1 MKAILAAVFAVG
13 MIACMAEPAPTKSD
27 PSADP
32 SVQETQD
39 PADSSAQESTSQD
52 ELGASTN
59 AQDCVFIQFCNAPGA
74 DGTICEVRNTTA
86 CQNQCQGSVG
96 SAIIAE
102 CNADARAVCGG
113 ITAPARIHNC
123 I

>member
-1 MKAILAAVFAVG
+1 MKTILAAVFACG
-13 MIACMAEPAPTKSD
+13 IIACMAEPAPTKSD

-32 SVQETQD
+32 SVQAS
-39 PADSSAQESTSQD
+39 PASEDSSALESTGQD
-52 ELGASTN
+52 DLGASTN

-74 DGTICEVRNTTA
+74 DGTICVVRNTTA

-102 CNADARAVCGG
+102 CNADANFVCGG
-113 ITAPARIHNC
+113 ITSPARIHNC

>member
-1 MKAILAAVFAVG
+1 MKTILAAVFACG
-13 MIACMAEPAPTKSD
+13 IIACMAEP
-27 PSADP
+27 
-32 SVQETQD
+32 QE
-39 PADSSAQESTSQD
+39 PADNPAQESTAQD

-74 DGTICEVRNTTA
+74 DGTVCQVRNTAA
-86 CQNQCQGSVG
+86 CQSQCNGSVG

-102 CNADARAVCGG
+102 CNADANFVCGG
-113 ITAPARIHNC
+113 ITAPARIKNC